1 MYYKTRYIILLFTGF
16 LGNLKNNLFDSTT
29 VKQIVKIPKF
39 EIKMLQSGTEEFQII
54 CQTCKSSNSSKVV
67 TDLKPPL

>member
-1 MYYKTRYIILLFTGF
+1 MYIKSKKSSIFTG
-16 LGNLKNNLFDSTT
+16 LRGNLKNNLFDSTT
-29 VKQIVKIPKF
+29 VKQINKIPKF

-54 CQTCKSSNSSKVV
+54 CQTWRSSNSSNVV